1 MVGSRA
7 ANTHFFH
14 PLENDASALYS
25 VSSARLSWIK
35 DVESKNCIANDYFK
49 KSMGFSDAEWFK

>member
-14 PLENDASALYS
+14 SLENDASALYS

-49 KSMGFSDAEWFK
+49 KSMGFSDAE